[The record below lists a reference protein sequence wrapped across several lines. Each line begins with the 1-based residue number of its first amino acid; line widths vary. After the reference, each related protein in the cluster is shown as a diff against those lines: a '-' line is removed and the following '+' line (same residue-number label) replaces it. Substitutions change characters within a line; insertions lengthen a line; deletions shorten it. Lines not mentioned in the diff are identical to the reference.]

1 MFGTAWHAVI
11 RVALQTH
18 SVALRSEVLRKS
30 ETVGII
36 KIFVLASQMERSSS
50 VLFLPDCF

>member
-18 SVALRSEVLRKS
+18 SVAVRSEVLRKS